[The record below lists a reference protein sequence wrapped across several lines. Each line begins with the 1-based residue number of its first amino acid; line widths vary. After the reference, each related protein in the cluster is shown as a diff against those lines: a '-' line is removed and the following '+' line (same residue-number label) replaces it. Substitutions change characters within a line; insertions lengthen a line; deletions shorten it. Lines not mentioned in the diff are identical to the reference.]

1 MPTPV
6 QSRSSSPIRDEQTE
20 ESATTTRA
28 RATTLESGQGETI
41 PANLRPLLQARNEDG
56 SFRPRSPVRDRSHA
70 DRRWSELP
78 DRHHPRSI
86 EEADRIEAALRASH
100 LMPEGHDL
108 RIDFETYRLLLE
120 SMQARAKDL
129 PPVRQ
134 SAFSEQMTAFAGM
147 IHLMP
152 EENHLGDFK
161 GILREVEHKLPPE
174 QQGVPLVALI
184 EESRTLSNDF
194 QGELREKLFGCVAKL
209 PPAQQNRP
217 MQALADRLRETA
229 EQIRLPDHSNDIKPF
244 SIVLDDI
251 MDKLPERYRRAPLV
265 ALMTVIGSQPRQHH
279 QRLIEDALGR
289 IKTIRSRT
297 LRDELRQALADSLD

>member
-20 ESATTTRA
+20 ESTTPTRA

-78 DRHHPRSI
+78 DQHRPRSI
-86 EEADRIEAALRASH
+86 EEADRMEAALRASS

-134 SAFSEQMTAFAGM
+134 SAFSEQMTTFARM
-147 IHLMP
+147 IHMMP
-152 EENHLGDFK
+152 EEDHLEDFK
-161 GILREVEHKLPPE
+161 GMLREVEHKLPPE
-174 QQGVPLVALI
+174 QQGIPLVALI
-184 EESRTLSNDF
+184 EESCKLSNDF
-194 QGELREKLFGCVAKL
+194 QGELRDELFSCVAKL

-217 MQALADRLRETA
+217 MQALADCLRETA
-229 EQIRLPDHSNDIKPF
+229 ERMRLPDHSNDIKSF
-244 SIVLDDI
+244 SIVLDHI
-251 MDKLPERYRRAPLV
+251 MDKLPDRYRRAPLV
-265 ALMTVIGSQPRQHH
+265 ALMTAIGSQPQIHH
-279 QRLIEDALGR
+279 QRLMEDALDR
-289 IKTIRSRT
+289 IKTIRSRQ
-297 LRDELRQALADSLD
+297 LRHELRQALADSLD